1 MSGLKGGHKDPSKGI
16 NNDNSSSTH
25 LPENQGMASN
35 PRTAEDLR
43 ALIQT
48 LAIGPNRDAISINT
62 NLPPFTLSTTTN
74 GLHAANNEDSLNSK
88 RPHSFGTPFTPQ
100 KPANSKGQSQLP
112 SSDAAKEENAQMPLP
127 IGTEK
132 KLGLIERIQP
142 QPQYGYPSTPKSPS
156 SFWPQYHGGWVET
169 QEIVSPMSPSS
180 RVDYRPD
187 HPYYGQYQDGIQGHE
202 EQWNRYQLQRDRKE
216 DLNNNHNCHSSQSG
230 NLPRRTITFN
240 PFADD
245 MYNTT
250 SMNINSSSAKSGSS
264 QPRNGQPISGIEDH
278 NFSDLVSTPGFG
290 GFGVTFGASSYF
302 PAYNGNHQ
310 QYQDPASTASNT
322 RPNAAQLTQAL
333 SNAGKRSSAY
343 GNEWYAQ
350 NNQGQAHQDLHR
362 QRRPSMSHS
371 TRYPPFEAGL
381 VRAHTGT
388 SAQTVPTDQFATPGP
403 ERRPNADNSA
413 LVLRKTPWAVTQ
425 YTNTGLL
432 PPNWGPGTGFDSG
445 PPPPTP
451 FAPGDWLLLSDPLAT
466 GDAIADTSIG
476 EDELFA
482 RAATLIILL
491 IEIDPLSL
499 CLIARPAISTHT
511 NRPIAIRAQE
521 PSMTSV
527 LLTTEALV
535 APKNVRHGRS
545 STGHHNNSKA
555 SNELNRSNDQI
566 VTIFSGEVSLPSF
579 SGNCETSA

>member
-1 MSGLKGGHKDPSKGI
+1 MSGLKGGHKDPSKGK

-48 LAIGPNRDAISINT
+48 LAIGPNRDAIFINT

-74 GLHAANNEDSLNSK
+74 GLHAANNEDSPNSK
-88 RPHSFGTPFTPQ
+88 RPHPFGTPFTPQ

-112 SSDAAKEENAQMPLP
+112 SSDAAKKENAQMPLP

-202 EQWNRYQLQRDRKE
+202 EQWNRYQLQRGRKE

-278 NFSDLVSTPGFG
+278 NFSDLISTPGFG

-451 FAPGDWLLLSDPLAT
+451 FAPGDWLCAQPYCGYHNFQKNPDCRACGHPRPWEMITHNTINSPPLGSV
-466 GDAIADTSIG
+466 GDWRCDCGYINWRR
-476 EDELFA
+476 
-482 RAATLIILL
+482 RA
-491 IEIDPLSL
+491 L
-499 CLIARPAISTHT
+499 CKSCYPDHPS
-511 NRPIAIRAQE
+511 NRDRSA
-521 PSMTSV
+521 
-527 LLTTEALV
+527 
-535 APKNVRHGRS
+535 NVRHGRS

-566 VTIFSGEVSLPSF
+566 VTIFSGEVSLSSF